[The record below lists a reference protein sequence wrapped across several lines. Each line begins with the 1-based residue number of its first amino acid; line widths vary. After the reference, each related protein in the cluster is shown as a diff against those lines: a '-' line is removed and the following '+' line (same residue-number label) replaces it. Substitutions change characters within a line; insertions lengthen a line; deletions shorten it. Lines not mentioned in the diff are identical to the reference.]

1 MALLVD
7 TIVPKTIRNLVV
19 YLSSGLP
26 LTLCTSI
33 SNSDLITKIIAK
45 INANRLQNEQK
56 RIELFRCKHQKLNSL
71 L

>member
-26 LTLCTSI
+26 LALCTSI

-45 INANRLQNEQK
+45 INAYRLQNEQK
-56 RIELFRCKHQKLNSL
+56 R
-71 L
+71 